1 MAHAPSVTLESAA
14 FAERLE
20 LEMHRWMVL
29 SRVLEDRLVALWKQG
44 RIRGR
49 LLTGRGQEAIPT
61 AAALAVGPDDFMCI
75 MHRDMAAHLIRG
87 TTPETVLLHYF
98 GKATGPSGGR
108 DGDIHFA
115 EWERRNFPMVS
126 HLPDSFPIALGLAL
140 TSLMRKDGAVTVA
153 FCGEGSTSVGTW
165 HETMNFASVVGAP
178 NVFVVENNQYA
189 YSTPTERQY
198 RGRLVDRALGYG
210 MAGESVDGNDVLAV
224 HAAMRRAVDRA
235 RGGEGPTMLEAV
247 TMRMDGHAG
256 HDAAAYVP
264 EQLKAQ
270 WRARD
275 PIDRLERR
283 LREQGVTAA
292 RLEEQWAGA
301 RQEVD
306 AAVERAGQAPDPT
319 PADLLARG
327 VFADHPAGPSS

>member
-1 MAHAPSVTLESAA
+1 VADSARLTPAPPAVHS
-14 FAERLE
+14 E
-20 LEMHRWMVL
+20 LGLQMHRWMVL
-29 SRVLEDRLVALWKQG
+29 SRVLEDRLFALWKQG

-61 AAALAVGPDDFMCI
+61 AAALAVNTDDFMCI

-87 TTPETVLLHYF
+87 TTAETVMLHYF

-126 HLPDSFPIALGLAL
+126 HLPDSFPVALGLAL
-140 TSLMRKDGAVTVA
+140 TSLLRKDRAVTVA
-153 FCGEGSTSVGTW
+153 FCGEGSTSVGAW
-165 HETMNFASVVGAP
+165 HETLNFASVFRCP

-189 YSTPTERQY
+189 YSTPADRQY

-210 MAGESVDGNDVLAV
+210 IRGECLDGNDVLAM
-224 HAAMRRAVDRA
+224 HEAMVSAIARA
-235 RGGEGPTMLEAV
+235 REGEGPTLIEAM

-256 HDAAAYVP
+256 HDDAAYVP
-264 EQLKAQ
+264 DELKAL

-275 PIDRLERR
+275 PIERLELR
-283 LREQGVTAA
+283 LREEGAAPALLERNWSAA
-292 RLEEQWAGA
+292 RE
-301 RQEVD
+301 EVD
-306 AAVERAGQAPDPT
+306 AAVESAWGAPDPT
-319 PADLLARG
+319 AADLLTRG
-327 VFADHPAGPSS
+327 VFADPA

>member
-1 MAHAPSVTLESAA
+1 VTLESAA
-14 FAERLE
+14 FTERPE

-140 TSLMRKDGAVTVA
+140 TSLLGKDSAVTIA
-153 FCGEGSTSVGTW
+153 FCGEGSTSVGAW
-165 HETMNFASVVGAP
+165 HETMNFASVFRTP

-210 MAGESVDGNDVLAV
+210 MAGESVDGNDVLAT
-224 HAAMRRAVDRA
+224 HAAVKRAVERA
-235 RGGEGPTMLEAV
+235 RAGEGPTLLEAA

-256 HDAAAYVP
+256 HDDAAYVP
-264 EQLKAQ
+264 EELKAR
-270 WRARD
+270 WRAQD
-275 PIDRLERR
+275 PIERLERR
-283 LREQGVTAA
+283 LRDRGVAPD
-292 RLEEQWAGA
+292 RLEEQWTAA
-301 RQEVD
+301 RREVD
-306 AAVERAGQAPDPT
+306 AAVERAAQAPDPT
-319 PADLLARG
+319 PADLFARG
-327 VFADHPAGPSS
+327 VFAEQPAAC

>member
-1 MAHAPSVTLESAA
+1 
-14 FAERLE
+14 
-20 LEMHRWMVL
+20 
-29 SRVLEDRLVALWKQG
+29 
-44 RIRGR
+44 
-49 LLTGRGQEAIPT
+49 
-61 AAALAVGPDDFMCI
+61 MCI

-87 TTPETVLLHYF
+87 ITPETVLLHYF

-140 TSLMRKDGAVTVA
+140 TSLLRKDGAVTVA
-153 FCGEGSTSVGTW
+153 FCGEGATSVGTW
-165 HETMNFASVVGAP
+165 HETLNFASVFKAP

-198 RGRLVDRALGYG
+198 RGQLVDRALGYG
-210 MAGESVDGNDVLAV
+210 MAGECVDGNDVLAV
-224 HAAMRRAVDRA
+224 HDAMGRAVDRA
-235 RGGEGPTMLEAV
+235 RGGEGPTLLEAV

-264 EQLKAQ
+264 EDLKLL

-275 PIDRLERR
+275 PIERLERR
-283 LREQGVTAA
+283 LRAHGVTQVRIEDQWAMAREKVEVALERAA
-292 RLEEQWAGA
+292 RS
-301 RQEVD
+301 
-306 AAVERAGQAPDPT
+306 PDPT
-319 PADLLARG
+319 AGDLLARG
-327 VFADHPAGPSS
+327 VFAQNSPVAEG

>member
-1 MAHAPSVTLESAA
+1 VANAPSVTIESAG
-14 FAERLE
+14 FVEGLE
-20 LEMHRWMVL
+20 LDMHRWMVL
-29 SRVLEDRLVALWKQG
+29 SRVLENRLVALWKQG

-61 AAALAVGPDDFMCI
+61 GTALAVGPQDFMCI

-98 GKATGPSGGR
+98 GKATSPSGGR

-126 HLPDSFPIALGLAL
+126 HLPDSFPVAVGLAL
-140 TSLMRKDGAVTVA
+140 TSLLRRDGSVTVA
-153 FCGEGSTSVGTW
+153 FCGEGATSMGAW
-165 HETMNFASVVGAP
+165 HETLNFASVFKAP

-189 YSTPTERQY
+189 YSTPTEQQY
-198 RGRLVDRALGYG
+198 RGHLVDRALGYG
-210 MAGESVDGNDVLAV
+210 MAGEGVDGNDVLAV
-224 HAAMRRAVDRA
+224 HAAVERAAARA
-235 RGGEGPTMLEAV
+235 RRGEGPTLIEAV

-264 EQLKAQ
+264 EELKLR

-275 PIDRLERR
+275 PIERLERR
-283 LREQGVTAA
+283 LHANGVL
-292 RLEEQWAGA
+292 RDRMEEQWATA
-301 RQEVD
+301 RQEVES
-306 AAVERAGQAPDPT
+306 AVERAAAAPDAT
-319 PADLLARG
+319 AADLLSRG
-327 VFADHPAGPSS
+327 VFA

>member
-1 MAHAPSVTLESAA
+1 VAHAASMTLGSAA

-29 SRVLEDRLVALWKQG
+29 SRVLEDRLAALWKQG

-61 AAALAVGPDDFMCI
+61 AAALAIGPDDFMCI

-87 TTPETVLLHYF
+87 TAPETVLLHYF

-140 TSLMRKDGAVTVA
+140 TSLLTKDGAVTVA
-153 FCGEGSTSVGTW
+153 FCGEGSTSVGSW
-165 HETMNFASVVGAP
+165 HETLNFASVFRAP

-189 YSTPTERQY
+189 YSTPVERQY
-198 RGRLVDRALGYG
+198 RGRLVDRAAGYG

-224 HAAMRRAVDRA
+224 HAAMRRAVERA
-235 RGGEGPTMLEAV
+235 REGQGPTLLEAL

-256 HDAAAYVP
+256 HDDAAYVP
-264 EQLKAQ
+264 EELKAR

-275 PIDRLERR
+275 PIGLLEER
-283 LREQGVTAA
+283 LREHGVAQVRLEDQWAAA
-292 RLEEQWAGA
+292 RQ
-301 RQEVD
+301 RVD
-306 AAVERAGQAPDPT
+306 AAVERAAAAPDPR
-319 PADLLARG
+319 AEDLLARG
-327 VFADHPAGPSS
+327 VFAQ

>member
-1 MAHAPSVTLESAA
+1 VADSARLTPAPPPLQ
-14 FAERLE
+14 AELGI
-20 LEMHRWMVL
+20 EMHRWMVL

-61 AAALAVGPDDFMCI
+61 AAAMAVNRDDFMCI

-87 TTPETVLLHYF
+87 TSPETVLLHYF

-115 EWERRNFPMVS
+115 EWKYRNFPMVS

-140 TSLMRKDGAVTVA
+140 TSLLGKDRSVTVA

-165 HETMNFASVVGAP
+165 HETLNFASVFRCP
-178 NVFVVENNQYA
+178 NIFVVENNQYA
-189 YSTPTERQY
+189 YSTPVDRQY
-198 RGRLVDRALGYG
+198 RGRLVDRAPGYG
-210 MAGESVDGNDVLAV
+210 IFGECVDGNDVLAM
-224 HAAMRRAVDRA
+224 HEAMARAVARA
-235 RGGEGPTMLEAV
+235 REGEGPSLIEAM

-256 HDAAAYVP
+256 HDDAAYVP
-264 EQLKAQ
+264 DQLKAL

-275 PIDRLERR
+275 PIERLELR
-283 LREQGVTAA
+283 LREEGADSALLEANWSAA
-292 RLEEQWAGA
+292 REEV
-301 RQEVD
+301 E
-306 AAVERAGQAPDPT
+306 AAVDSAWSAPDPSA
-319 PADLLARG
+319 ADLLAPG
-327 VFADHPAGPSS
+327 VFADPG

>member
-1 MAHAPSVTLESAA
+1 MAHVEGLTLESGA
-14 FAERLE
+14 FDRELE
-20 LEMHRWMVL
+20 LEMHRWMML
-29 SRVLEDRLVALWKQG
+29 SRALEDRLVALWKQG

-61 AAALAVGPDDFMCI
+61 GVALAVRPDDFMCI

-87 TTPETVLLHYF
+87 TEPETVLLHYF

-115 EWERRNFPMVS
+115 EWGRRNFPMVS
-126 HLPDSFPIALGLAL
+126 HLPDSLPVALGLAL
-140 TSLMRKDGAVTVA
+140 TSRLLEDGAVTVA
-153 FCGEGSTSVGTW
+153 FCGEGSTSVGAW
-165 HETMNFASVVGAP
+165 HETLNFSSVFAAP

-224 HAAMRRAVDRA
+224 HAAAARAVERA
-235 RGGEGPTMLEAV
+235 RRGEGPTLLEAV

-264 EQLKAQ
+264 EELKAW

-275 PIDRLERR
+275 PIRMLEDRLRRHGVGEDVLERHR
-283 LREQGVTAA
+283 
-292 RLEEQWAGA
+292 AGA
-301 RQEVD
+301 REEVD
-306 AAVERAGQAPDPT
+306 AAVERAARAPDPS
-319 PADLLARG
+319 PDDLTARG
-327 VFADHPAGPSS
+327 VFAESP